1 MSGYF
6 SRTVMAIL
14 LLTLTNK
21 KAHAQSF
28 KFLIPDE
35 AIVQFAGSI
44 GYVSAGVGYEL
55 FKNKRG
61 NLDLLYGFVPG
72 NKGGV
77 LNIATMKFA
86 YKPWMIKIKDWAK
99 IYPVN
104 PGVFVSYTFH
114 EELSY
119 RFSTD
124 QYPKG
129 YYFWSEALRPHL
141 SISNE
146 VELNARKLL
155 KGSAI
160 KAISV
165 YSELNTNDYYLI
177 NYFQSMSALNPSDI
191 FALGLGL
198 RLKF

>member
-1 MSGYF
+1 MNGYF

-14 LLTLTNK
+14 LLTLTTK
-21 KAHAQSF
+21 KIQAQSF

-35 AIVQFAGSI
+35 AIMQFAGSI
-44 GYVSAGVGYEL
+44 GYISGGIGYEL
-55 FKNKRG
+55 FKNDRG
-61 NLDLLYGFVPG
+61 SLDFLYGFVPG
-72 NKGGV
+72 SKGGV
-77 LNIATMKFA
+77 LNIATIKFS
-86 YKPWMIKIKDWAK
+86 YKPWMIKINDWAM
-99 IYPVN
+99 IYPAN
-104 PGVFVSYTFH
+104 PGIFLTYTFQ

-141 SISNE
+141 SISSE
-146 VELNARKLL
+146 VKLNAQKLL
-155 KGSAI
+155 KGSAV
-160 KAISV
+160 KAITL